1 MSTVSSLRQYGL
13 ILAKYKVKLQVKGG
27 SSSVER
33 LIRIEEV
40 VGSIPIRSTMKSIV
54 IASKN
59 PIKVSAT
66 LKGFQKMFP
75 EEEFQID
82 SVSVPSGVMDQPKNA
97 RETYQG
103 AWNRADNASE

>member
-1 MSTVSSLRQYGL
+1 M
-13 ILAKYKVKLQVKGG
+13 
-27 SSSVER
+27 
-33 LIRIEEV
+33 
-40 VGSIPIRSTMKSIV
+40 GSIPIRSTMKSIV

-75 EEEFQID
+75 EEEFQIE
-82 SVSVPSGVMDQPKNA
+82 SVSVPSGVMDQPKND

-103 AWNRADNASE
+103 AWNRADNASELNKGADFWVGIEGGICERNRDMEAFAWGGS

>member
-1 MSTVSSLRQYGL
+1 
-13 ILAKYKVKLQVKGG
+13 
-27 SSSVER
+27 
-33 LIRIEEV
+33 
-40 VGSIPIRSTMKSIV
+40 MKSIV

-75 EEEFQID
+75 EEEFQIE
-82 SVSVPSGVMDQPKNA
+82 SVSVPSGVMDQPKND

-103 AWNRADNASE
+103 AWNRADNASELKGETWQRQDWNFFLTPKDRRLNQARKRARRGGRYCFQEKWF